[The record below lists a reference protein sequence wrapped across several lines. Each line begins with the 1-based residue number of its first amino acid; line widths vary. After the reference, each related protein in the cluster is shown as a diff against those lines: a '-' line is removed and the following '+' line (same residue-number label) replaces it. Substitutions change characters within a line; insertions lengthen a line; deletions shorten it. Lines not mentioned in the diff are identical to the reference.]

1 MNKYKTIDLFA
12 GAGGLSFGFQQT
24 GKFLICAAAE
34 INKNA
39 SKTYNHNISQGSKNF
54 HLIEDV
60 VGFDFSALNSQFDE
74 IDVVIGGPPCQGF
87 SNANRQKNHF
97 ISLNNGLVKEFFRA
111 IREIRPK
118 AFVMEN
124 VNMLRSDIHRF
135 YESVN
140 DKNEID
146 LLNASGTLLPKRE
159 EKIIIASSLLKGIS
173 LGRLQEI
180 GKYLVIPEDLFQS
193 LNVLYKNLNNPNRL
207 NKFLFKHG
215 NRIEKA
221 IMDYLSSVTEPTE
234 EREMIIEKLQII
246 MESFLNEP
254 SKCETALN
262 FILTFQK
269 TLLTMEEIN
278 QNKLLGRF
286 YEDGTGAI
294 FYKVNSYSVIDY
306 INAILGNDY
315 VQNGSTICAD
325 WFGVPQNRRRY
336 IVMGVRKDIFTGD
349 TLELPKFINGYKQI
363 TVGEAIMD
371 ISEYPVGYSVDY
383 PELPYRDDLRLSE
396 YAKKMRFGST
406 GISNH
411 ITTKTTEV
419 AMARFK
425 AIQPGKNFHS
435 LSSELKSTY
444 SKPERT
450 QNTIYLRLDESK
462 PSGTVVNVRKSMWIH
477 PHLNR
482 AITVREAARLQSFPD
497 CFTFVGS
504 KDSQYQQVGNA
515 VPPLL
520 AEAIANKLLEYLE

>member
-278 QNKLLGRF
+278 QNKLLEIGR
-286 YEDGTGAI
+286 AH
-294 FYKVNSYSVIDY
+294 V
-306 INAILGNDY
+306 
-315 VQNGSTICAD
+315 
-325 WFGVPQNRRRY
+325 
-336 IVMGVRKDIFTGD
+336 
-349 TLELPKFINGYKQI
+349 
-363 TVGEAIMD
+363 
-371 ISEYPVGYSVDY
+371 
-383 PELPYRDDLRLSE
+383 
-396 YAKKMRFGST
+396 
-406 GISNH
+406 
-411 ITTKTTEV
+411 
-419 AMARFK
+419 
-425 AIQPGKNFHS
+425 
-435 LSSELKSTY
+435 
-444 SKPERT
+444 
-450 QNTIYLRLDESK
+450 
-462 PSGTVVNVRKSMWIH
+462 
-477 PHLNR
+477 
-482 AITVREAARLQSFPD
+482 
-497 CFTFVGS
+497 
-504 KDSQYQQVGNA
+504 
-515 VPPLL
+515 
-520 AEAIANKLLEYLE
+520 